1 MFSSIYFIGSPSQL
15 SFLSTD
21 LLFSTF
27 NPADYTANSGTR
39 QETWEG
45 DGNEPAEGTGKE
57 IDGTY
62 IVRKLQTFAMDWLI
76 STVLIPFKSILIL
89 CSLALNW
96 VVPIS
101 CY

>member
-15 SFLSTD
+15 SFLLTD

-57 IDGTY
+57 IANLCYGLAY
-62 IVRKLQTFAMDWLI
+62 FNCLN
-76 STVLIPFKSILIL
+76 SI
-89 CSLALNW
+89 
-96 VVPIS
+96 
-101 CY
+101 